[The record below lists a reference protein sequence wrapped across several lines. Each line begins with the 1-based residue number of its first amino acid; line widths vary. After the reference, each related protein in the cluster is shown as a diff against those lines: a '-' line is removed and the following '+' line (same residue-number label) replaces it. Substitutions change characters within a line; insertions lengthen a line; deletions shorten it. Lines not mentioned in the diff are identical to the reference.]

1 MSPSQRNKN
10 VCRKFN
16 TIIIIIITT
25 QTAHFYNIR
34 AFYTRRPARRW
45 HYLCQQNT
53 VRHHKST
60 TEAIVTHDKRT
71 AAAAATVLNGRR
83 ALTVL
88 LERFT
93 HVAINYGQT
102 GCNNDKQLA
111 RQNDPRYLHAC
122 FDKIQR
128 SRFI

>member
-1 MSPSQRNKN
+1 
-10 VCRKFN
+10 
-16 TIIIIIITT
+16 
-25 QTAHFYNIR
+25 
-34 AFYTRRPARRW
+34 
-45 HYLCQQNT
+45 

-71 AAAAATVLNGRR
+71 AAAAAAATVLNGRR

-102 GCNNDKQLA
+102 GCYNDKQLA
-111 RQNDPRYLHAC
+111 RQNDPR
-122 FDKIQR
+122 FTR
-128 SRFI
+128 VF